1 MPQIS
6 TSRQLKGTL
15 RLLQVQLARAGE
27 TFKMEAALANCLE
40 SGKITQDDAAFIRST
55 LALQD
60 EPERMEA
67 LPEHEAEQL
76 IKHVHKLTSCNLNMG
91 DSA

>member
-27 TFKMEAALANCLE
+27 TFKVEAALANCLE

-60 EPERMEA
+60 EPERM
-67 LPEHEAEQL
+67 
-76 IKHVHKLTSCNLNMG
+76 
-91 DSA
+91 

>member
-27 TFKMEAALANCLE
+27 TFDREKGLAACLE
-40 SGKITQDDAAFIRST
+40 SGKITEEDASFIRQT

-60 EPERMEA
+60 DAQA
-67 LPEHEAEQL
+67 LDQL
-76 IKHVHKLTSCNLNMG
+76 DGDAAAAIIKKVHKLTSCNLNMG

>member
-1 MPQIS
+1 MPEIS
-6 TSRQLKGTL
+6 IQRQLKGTL

-27 TFKMEAALANCLE
+27 TFKVEAALANCLE
-40 SGKITQDDAAFIRST
+40 SGKITQEDAEFIRST

-60 EPERMEA
+60 EPQRMEE
-67 LPEHEAEQL
+67 LPAEQAEQL

>member
-1 MPQIS
+1 MPDIS
-6 TSRQLKGTL
+6 IQRQLKGTL

-27 TFKMEAALANCLE
+27 TFKVEQALANCLE
-40 SGKITQDDAAFIRST
+40 SGKITQADAEYIRSA

-60 EPERMEA
+60 EPGRMEA
-67 LPEHEAEQL
+67 LPPAEAEQL